1 MKRLNYIIQLSV
13 IAIAILLAGCED
25 FLEEENRQSLTD
37 ENAFGDTA
45 IFDQFVVNAYQKLR
59 NTVLFTDPDLYGTDI
74 VTRNSP
80 IQGIDQLNDY
90 VNLSASNGA
99 ISTYWT
105 NYYNLVNAA
114 NLAISRAGEIP
125 GLDETEM
132 TRGLAEVKFLRAYAY
147 FHLVEHFGGVPL
159 ILEEITT
166 AQTDFIKAGEQ
177 QIYAQILT
185 DLEEALP
192 GVDDVAAQYGRV
204 TKDAVRHLMA
214 KVLLTRGY
222 KDFAETSDFA
232 RAASLAET
240 VIANRNLVSDF
251 ESLVDINN
259 QRNDEVILAVLF
271 GSDPQA
277 IGVGNYRHLY
287 FKFDYS
293 VYPGMIVTPLYNR
306 GFGNTL
312 TPFYFS
318 LFEGDDQRDDATF
331 RRVIYALEDSED
343 GHINAGDTAIYFP
356 ETAWTETDKQAV
368 PYVVINPDEYFKND
382 GYTNV
387 HYPMFKKFDDPGV
400 VVSTSGTDP
409 KGERDAVL
417 FRLGETILLGA
428 EAHLKAGDAASAA
441 SLLTSLRSRAGIS
454 TPVTAADVDL
464 DFILDESAR
473 ELTGEISRWMELKR
487 TGKLVERVLAHNPH
501 AALNNAIR
509 EFNTLRPIPQSE
521 IDLSNGTI
529 TQNEGYTN

>member
-1 MKRLNYIIQLSV
+1 MKTLKYIFQFTV
-13 IAIAILLAGCED
+13 VAVAILLAGCED

-37 ENAFGDTA
+37 ENAFTDPE
-45 IFDQFVVNAYQKLR
+45 IFDQFVVNAYEKLR
-59 NTVLFTDPDLYGTDI
+59 ATVLFTDPDLYGTDI

-80 IQGIDQLNDY
+80 VQGIDQLNDY
-90 VNLSASNGA
+90 VNLSASNSA

-114 NLAISRAGEIP
+114 NLAIARAPEIP
-125 GLDETEM
+125 GLDEADM
-132 TRGLAEVKFLRAYAY
+132 ARGLAEVKFLRAYAY

-159 ILEEITT
+159 ILDEITT
-166 AQTDFIKAGEQ
+166 AQTEFTKASEQ
-177 QIYAQILT
+177 QVYEQILT

-192 GVDDVAAQYGRV
+192 AVDEVAAQYGRV

-222 KDFAETSDFA
+222 KDFAENSDFA
-232 RAASLAET
+232 NAATYAEA
-240 VIANRNLVSDF
+240 VIDNRNLVADF
-251 ESLVDINN
+251 GSLVDINN

-293 VYPGMIVTPLYNR
+293 VYPGMVVTPLYNR

-318 LFEGDDQRDDATF
+318 LFEEEDQRDDATF

-343 GHINAGDTAIYFP
+343 GSIHAGDTAIYFP
-356 ETAWTETDKQAV
+356 ETAWSDADKNAV
-368 PYVVINPDEYFKND
+368 PYAVINPDEYFEND

-387 HYPMFKKFDDPGV
+387 HYPMFKKFDDPEV

-417 FRLGETILLGA
+417 FRLGETILLAA
-428 EAHLKAGDAASAA
+428 EAYLNAGDAARAA
-441 SLLTSLRSRAGIS
+441 NLLTMLRSRAGIT
-454 TPVTAADVDL
+454 TPVAAGDVDL

-473 ELTGEISRWMELKR
+473 ELAGEVSRWLELKR
-487 TGKLVERVLAHNPH
+487 TGKLLERVLAHNPH

-509 EFNTLRPIPQSE
+509 EFNRLRPIPQSE

-529 TQNEGYTN
+529 TQNDGYTN